1 MKITFIDK
9 KLQKL
14 VNSDRKLFREFG
26 QLRAVKIIT
35 RLNQLQD
42 AITLEDVKNL
52 PGNYHELAGNRK
64 GQWAC
69 DLDQPYRLIFTS
81 FEKPIPTN
89 KDGQYVWL
97 EIIGV
102 EVIEIVDYHKK
113 K

>member
-14 VNSDRKLFREFG
+14 VNNDRKLFREFG

-42 AITLEDVKNL
+42 AIRLEDVKNL

-102 EVIEIVDYHKK
+102 
-113 K
+113 